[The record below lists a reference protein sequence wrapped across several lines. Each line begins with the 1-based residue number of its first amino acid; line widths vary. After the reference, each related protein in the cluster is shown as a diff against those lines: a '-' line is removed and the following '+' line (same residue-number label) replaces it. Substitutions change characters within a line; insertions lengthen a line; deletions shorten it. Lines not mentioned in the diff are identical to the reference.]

1 MHILKTGFF
10 VGALALAGCGALTR
24 TPYDTPQVLLPAQ
37 FTHAPAAT
45 AQPVTDAWW
54 HALGD
59 PRLNAWIDL
68 ALERNPDLAAAGL
81 RVRRAALQAQLA
93 GHALRPQPGATASTG
108 ASRSLSGSPRSTTE
122 NASASLSVGWELDLF
137 NRLGA
142 QRDAAGF
149 EAQAS
154 VQDRQAVALALTTTT
169 AGLYWQ
175 LAQANERLE
184 SADRSLAYAHRTTE
198 LVQAQYRSGAVSSL
212 ELREA
217 RQSLAQQEVLW
228 SQYVQARTELRQALT
243 ELFSGA
249 AAPGGEPRALPSGP
263 LPAVE
268 AGLPAELLGRRPD
281 LRAAELRLRAALASS
296 DAATARYYPTLSLTG
311 SLGGASSALLHLL
324 SNPVA
329 VLGANM
335 TLPFLNVGEMRLSTA
350 IARTQYEEAVVNFRK
365 SLYSAL
371 AETEKSLSART
382 QLQEQEQAQQR
393 SLQESVAITRLYE
406 ARYRAGQVPLRAW
419 LDAQERQRAAEL
431 ALSALRLQ
439 QLQNQ
444 LTLYKVLGGGLEP
457 ATLPPPSQN

>member
-1 MHILKTGFF
+1 MHILKTGLIAS
-10 VGALALAGCGALTR
+10 ALALAGCAALTR

-37 FTHAPAAT
+37 FAHAPSST

-54 HALGD
+54 QVFDDA
-59 PRLNAWIDL
+59 RLNAWMDL

-93 GHALRPQPGATASTG
+93 GHALLPQPSATASTG
-108 ASRSLSGSPRSTTE
+108 ASRPLSGSPRNTVE

-137 NRLGA
+137 DRLGA
-142 QRDAAGF
+142 QRDAADF

-154 VQDRQAVALALTTTT
+154 VQDRQAVILTLTTTT
-169 AGLYWQ
+169 ASLYWQ

-184 SADRSLAYAHRTTE
+184 SASHSLAYVRRTTE
-198 LVQAQYRSGAVSSL
+198 LVQARYRSGAVSSL

-217 RQSLAQQEVLW
+217 RQSLAQQEALW
-228 SQYVQARTELRQALT
+228 SQYVQARTELRQALI

-249 AAPGGEPRALPSGP
+249 AAPGGEPLALPSGQ
-263 LPAVE
+263 LPAVA

-311 SLGGASSALLHLL
+311 SLGGASNALLHLL
-324 SNPVA
+324 SNPVVA
-329 VLGANM
+329 LGANM
-335 TLPFLNVGEMRLSTA
+335 TLPFLNVGEMRLNTA

-365 SLYSAL
+365 SLYAAL
-371 AETEKSLSART
+371 AETEKALSART
-382 QLQEQEQAQQR
+382 QLQEQLQAQQR
-393 SLQESVAITRLYE
+393 SLQESLEITRLYE

-431 ALSALRLQ
+431 ALSGLQLQ
-439 QLQNQ
+439 QRQNQ

-457 ATLPPPSQN
+457 ATLPSPSQH

>member
-24 TPYDTPQVLLPAQ
+24 TPYETPQVLLPAQ
-37 FTHAPAAT
+37 FKHAPTAT
-45 AQPVTDAWW
+45 AQQVADAWW

-81 RVRRAALQAQLA
+81 RVRRATLQAQLA
-93 GHALRPQPGATASTG
+93 GHALLPQPGATASTG
-108 ASRSLSGSPRSTTE
+108 ASKPLSGSPRSTTE

-184 SADRSLAYAHRTTE
+184 SADRSLAYARRTTE

-212 ELREA
+212 ELRET
-217 RQSLAQQEVLW
+217 RQSLAQQEALW

-249 AAPGGEPRALPSGP
+249 AAPGGEPLALPSGP

-311 SLGGASSALLHLL
+311 SLGGASKALLHLL

-329 VLGANM
+329 ALGANM

-382 QLQEQEQAQQR
+382 QLLEQEQAQQR

>member
-1 MHILKTGFF
+1 
-10 VGALALAGCGALTR
+10 
-24 TPYDTPQVLLPAQ
+24 
-37 FTHAPAAT
+37 
-45 AQPVTDAWW
+45 
-54 HALGD
+54 
-59 PRLNAWIDL
+59 
-68 ALERNPDLAAAGL
+68 
-81 RVRRAALQAQLA
+81 
-93 GHALRPQPGATASTG
+93 
-108 ASRSLSGSPRSTTE
+108 
-122 NASASLSVGWELDLF
+122 
-137 NRLGA
+137 
-142 QRDAAGF
+142 
-149 EAQAS
+149 

-184 SADRSLAYAHRTTE
+184 SADRSLSYARRTTE

-217 RQSLAQQEVLW
+217 RQSLAQQEALW

-249 AAPGGEPRALPSGP
+249 AAPGGEPLALPSGP

-311 SLGGASSALLHLL
+311 SLGGASNALLHLL

-329 VLGANM
+329 ALGANM

-350 IARTQYEEAVVNFRK
+350 IARTQYEEAVFNFRK

-382 QLQEQEQAQQR
+382 QLLEQEQAQQR

-431 ALSALRLQ
+431 ALSALHLQ

>member
-1 MHILKTGFF
+1 MHVLKTSCF

-37 FTHAPAAT
+37 FTHAPSSAT

-93 GHALRPQPGATASTG
+93 GHTLLPQPGATASTG
-108 ASRSLSGSPRSTTE
+108 ASRPLSGSPRSTTE
-122 NASASLSVGWELDLF
+122 NASASLSVSWELDLF
-137 NRLGA
+137 DRLGA

-154 VQDRQAVALALTTTT
+154 MQDRQAVALALTTTT

-184 SADRSLAYAHRTTE
+184 SADRSLAYARRTTE

-217 RQSLAQQEVLW
+217 RQSLAQQEALW

-249 AAPGGEPRALPSGP
+249 AAPGGEPLALPSGP

-311 SLGGASSALLHLL
+311 SLGGASNALLHLL
-324 SNPVA
+324 GNPVA
-329 VLGANM
+329 ALGANM

-382 QLQEQEQAQQR
+382 QLLEQQRAQQR

-406 ARYRAGQVPLRAW
+406 ARYRAGQVQLRAW

-431 ALSALRLQ
+431 ALSALHLQ

-457 ATLPPPSQN
+457 ATLPA

>member
-24 TPYDTPQVLLPAQ
+24 TPYETPQVLLPAQ
-37 FTHAPAAT
+37 FKHAPTTT
-45 AQPVTDAWW
+45 AQQVADAWW

-81 RVRRAALQAQLA
+81 RVRRATLQAQLA
-93 GHALRPQPGATASTG
+93 GHALLPQPGATASTG
-108 ASRSLSGSPRSTTE
+108 ASKPLSGSPRSTTE

-137 NRLGA
+137 ERLGA

-184 SADRSLAYAHRTTE
+184 SADRSLAYARRTTE

-217 RQSLAQQEVLW
+217 RQSLAQQEALW

-249 AAPGGEPRALPSGP
+249 AAPGGELLALPSGP

-311 SLGGASSALLHLL
+311 SLGGASNALLHLL

-329 VLGANM
+329 ALGANM

-382 QLQEQEQAQQR
+382 QLLEQEQAQQR